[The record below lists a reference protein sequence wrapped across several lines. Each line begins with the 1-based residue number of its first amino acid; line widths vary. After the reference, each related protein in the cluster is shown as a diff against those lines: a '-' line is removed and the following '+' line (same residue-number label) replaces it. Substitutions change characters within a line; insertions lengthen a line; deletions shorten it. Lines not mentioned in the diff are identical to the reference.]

1 MLGLLPAARRVRSH
15 SGIAVAS
22 VLAVTQ
28 RIELPLVALWLA
40 LAGGLAA
47 ITSQVADWY
56 VMTDEL
62 LYERLA
68 ISIASLSSPL
78 PYIHGEL
85 IGNVNQLYPLLLAPL
100 FHDRL
105 VPPALH
111 DAHVLNAFVMSS
123 VCLPTFLLARDVTGS
138 KRLSYVVA
146 SLSVCIPWIPLSSM
160 LMTEVAA
167 YPAFVWA
174 VLAVY
179 RAAVSP
185 RPRNDVVMVVALA
198 LATLARTQFLVL
210 FIVVPV
216 AFYLHELAY
225 TQSRSPL
232 SRVRVAGRKVVEA
245 HRPLAGAF
253 AVLVIAVVVLLAV
266 GRLSSALGTY
276 SVTAEGN
283 ILPNGMGRSLL
294 EHLAPLGLGLGIL
307 PFVLGV
313 AWLFATFVRP
323 RAREE
328 HAFAVISIV
337 TFAALLVEVTSYDL
351 RFGQGRLH
359 DRYLFYVVPLVLI
372 SFAAMLR
379 SELRPQ
385 GSLLVSAGLLAFAFS
400 FVPVVRYEKFNV
412 DSPVAVL
419 NGSLLDA
426 GGSVNG
432 ARVLLVLALLVF
444 ILLFLLGKIFLRR
457 AQLVFVV
464 VLLGGVLISA
474 ETGLAFDRLL
484 TVDGTSGRP
493 ITLDQGVVFDW
504 IDRKVGPGTR
514 VTMVPYPFLYGNYW
528 ENVAY
533 WWNVEFWN
541 GSVQRAAVYE
551 GAFTGTP
558 ETFPTTELTFDR
570 ATGRANVSPSRYAV
584 QGIAETRFRLAGT
597 DLGEDRGVALIAAD
611 KPWRAEWVAY
621 DLYRDGWTIPKV
633 VGRIRVFAPP
643 GQTAPTR
650 RFLTISVRAPDD
662 VPPRPFRIVSNTS
675 NWAAD
680 AGEQP
685 MSQQISVCVPAR
697 GFADVQIHA
706 SRYSPIYGD
715 PRSERSFVSYA
726 RSGGVLVTGI
736 ALADETGPC

>member
-1 MLGLLPAARRVRSH
+1 
-15 SGIAVAS
+15 VAS
-22 VLAVTQ
+22 LLAMTQ

-68 ISIASLSSPL
+68 ISIANLGSPL

-123 VCLPTFLLARDVTGS
+123 ACLPTFLLAHAVTGS

-146 SLSVCIPWIPLSSM
+146 SLCVCIPWIPLSSM
-160 LMTEVAA
+160 LMTEVVA
-167 YPAFVWA
+167 YPVFVWA

-185 RPRNDVVMVVALA
+185 RPQNDVVMVVALA
-198 LATLARTQFLVL
+198 VATLARTQFLAL
-210 FIVVPV
+210 FIVVPI
-216 AFYLHELAY
+216 AFFLHELAY
-225 TQSRSPL
+225 TQSRSRL
-232 SRVRVAGRKVVEA
+232 SRVRVAGRKLVEA
-245 HRPLAGAF
+245 HRPLAVAF
-253 AVLVIAVVVLLAV
+253 AVLVVAVVVLLAV

-283 ILPNGMGRSLL
+283 VLPSGMGRSLL

-323 RAREE
+323 RARKE
-328 HAFAVISIV
+328 HAFAVIAIV
-337 TFAALLVEVTSYDL
+337 TFAALLAEVTSYDL

-372 SFAAMLR
+372 SFAAALQA
-379 SELRPQ
+379 ELRPR
-385 GSLLVSAGLLAFAFS
+385 GSLFVSAGLLALAFS

-419 NGSLLDA
+419 NGALLDA
-426 GGSVNG
+426 GGSVDG
-432 ARVLLVLALLVF
+432 ARVFLGLALLVLV
-444 ILLFLLGKIFLRR
+444 LLFLLGAAFLRR
-457 AQLVFVV
+457 TQLAFVV
-464 VLLGGVLISA
+464 VLLGAVTISA
-474 ETGLAFDRLL
+474 ETALAFNRLL
-484 TVDGTSGRP
+484 SVDGTSGRP
-493 ITLDQGVVFDW
+493 ITLEQGVVFDW
-504 IDRKVGPGTR
+504 IDRKLGPGTK
-514 VTMVPYPFLYGNYW
+514 VTMVPYPIRYGNYW

-541 GSVQRAAVYE
+541 ASVQRAAVYE
-551 GAFTGTP
+551 SAFTGTP
-558 ETFPTTELTFDR
+558 ETFPTTELTFDS
-570 ATGRANVSPSRYAV
+570 ATGRANVSPSPYAV
-584 QGIAETRFRLAGT
+584 QGIAETRFRLAGM
-597 DLGEDRGVALIAAD
+597 DLGEDRGVTLIAAD
-611 KPWRAEWVAY
+611 KPWRAEWVAF
-621 DLYRDGWTIPKV
+621 DLYRDGWTVPKV
-633 VGRIRVFAPP
+633 VARIRVFAAP
-643 GQTAPTR
+643 GQMEPKM
-650 RFLTISVRAPDD
+650 RFLTISVRGPSD

-675 NWAAD
+675 NWAAE
-680 AGEQP
+680 ARELP
-685 MSQQISVCVPAR
+685 TSQQISVCVPER

-715 PRSERSFVSYA
+715 PRSEPSFVSYA